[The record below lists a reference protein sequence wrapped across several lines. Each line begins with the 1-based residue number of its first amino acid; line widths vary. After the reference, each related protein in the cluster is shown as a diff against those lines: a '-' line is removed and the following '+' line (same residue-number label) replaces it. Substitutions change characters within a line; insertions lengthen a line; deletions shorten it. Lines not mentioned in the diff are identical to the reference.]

1 MAKHGIGSWRKATLS
16 AAAFLVALSGA
27 VPEAGAQQRRTLM
40 DMLFGR
46 SVPQADPRDYQ
57 VAPGRRAAP
66 QPRAIRKKRRD
77 AVAAPRPGGATRRN
91 TATAAAGGTVAAA
104 ATAAAAS
111 APVEKSETARN
122 VLVVGDFMAGSLAK
136 GLENAVA
143 SSREIRIVAKANGS
157 SGLVRNDHY
166 DWPASVAGLIDETKA
181 SAVVVMV
188 GANDRQGI
196 RDEGETVPL
205 RSDDW
210 SAIYTARAEALADAV
225 KSRNVPLIWV
235 GMPAFQSE
243 RATEDMVYLNDVF
256 RAAAQKVGGEFV
268 DVWGGFVSAD
278 GTYTTS
284 GPDTAG
290 QTVRLRNSDGIT
302 MTPAGQDK
310 LAYFVEKPVTKVLGL
325 SVDDLVATLGA
336 QQLGAGDLPGVAN
349 GAQAALAVSTPPVS
363 LADPRL
369 DGGDHLLGAD
379 GSALDPKRSGGSPRD
394 ALVVNGGAVAA
405 AEGRADNFSW
415 TGRGTAVSPQTR
427 GNAIVARGSISLEE
441 LRAGAPAASGPAPN
455 TDADD
460 AAKALRPSIAGD
472 TKLEGSSP

>member
-16 AAAFLVALSGA
+16 AAALLVALSAA
-27 VPEAGAQQRRTLM
+27 VPEADAQQRRTLM

-46 SVPQADPRDYQ
+46 DAPQADPRGSQ
-57 VAPGRRAAP
+57 AAPGRRAAP
-66 QPRAIRKKRRD
+66 RPRAVRKKRRD
-77 AVAAPRPGGATRRN
+77 AVAAPKSGTGRRN
-91 TATAAAGGTVAAA
+91 AATAAAGAAGGAAAVAAA
-104 ATAAAAS
+104 AE
-111 APVEKSETARN
+111 PVEKSQTARN
-122 VLVVGDFMAGSLAK
+122 VLVIGDFMAGSLAK
-136 GLENAVA
+136 GLEDAV
-143 SSREIRIVAKANGS
+143 SGNREIRIIAKANGS
-157 SGLVRNDHY
+157 SGLVRDDHY
-166 DWPASVAGLIDETKA
+166 DWPASVAALIDETKA

-188 GANDRQGI
+188 GANDRQGL
-196 RDEGETVPL
+196 RDAGETVPL
-205 RSDDW
+205 RSKEW
-210 SAIYTARAEALADAV
+210 SALYTARAAALAEAV

-243 RATEDMVYLNDVF
+243 RATEDMVYLNDLF
-256 RAAAQKVGGEFV
+256 RAAALKVGGEFV

-310 LAYFVEKPVTKVLGL
+310 LAYYVEKPITKVLGL

-336 QQLGAGDLPGVAN
+336 QQLGAGDLPTVG
-349 GAQAALAVSTPPVS
+349 GTSQAALAVSTPPVS
-363 LADPRL
+363 LSDPRL
-369 DGGDHLLGAD
+369 DGGEHLLGSEAATA
-379 GSALDPKRSGGSPRD
+379 GPQRNGGSPRD
-394 ALVVNGGAVAA
+394 ALVVNGGAIAA

-441 LRAGAPAASGPAPN
+441 LRTGAPAASGPQPN

-460 AAKALRPSIAGD
+460 AAKALRPSQPAIA
-472 TKLEGSSP
+472 P